1 MTEGS
6 EKPEA
11 KSETRSDL
19 RKQLEATLGELKAMG
34 SEIADKL
41 GAHAKEAKEE
51 AKNAWKKLQPQ
62 LANAES
68 QLEKATDTAA
78 EQLQHVL
85 GELKNKFRALRD
97 KL

>member
-1 MTEGS
+1 MTDGS
-6 EKPEA
+6 ENKEE
-11 KSETRSDL
+11 KSDARSDI
-19 RKQLEATLGELKAMG
+19 RRQLESTLGELKTMG

-51 AKNAWKKLQPQ
+51 AKSAWKKLQPQ
-62 LANAES
+62 LENAEA
-68 QLEKATDTAA
+68 QLEKATDTAT
-78 EQLQHVL
+78 EQLQHVF